1 MAKPILAIP
10 GSVGMV
16 SNLTCP
22 FVFSGLELT
31 SLFYGEVEKAA
42 NVRFHGQQE
51 HQELLQAANGAGK
64 GGKLP
69 VPVYNHKDPK
79 EWLIKRS
86 QYNSMKME

>member
-1 MAKPILAIP
+1 MRYI
-10 GSVGMV
+10 GYF
-16 SNLTCP
+16 SNDFLQAVLC
-22 FVFSGLELT
+22 FKISFSLFFAGLELT

-42 NVRFHGQQE
+42 NVRFHGQQNE
-51 HQELLQAANGAGK
+51 QQQVANGGK
-64 GGKLP
+64 KP

>member
-1 MAKPILAIP
+1 MI
-10 GSVGMV
+10 
-16 SNLTCP
+16 
-22 FVFSGLELT
+22 FSKRFCVLKYIFRFFFAGLELT

-42 NVRFHGQQE
+42 NVRFHGQQNE
-51 HQELLQAANGAGK
+51 QQQVANGGK
-64 GGKLP
+64 KP